1 MYKPNKFYEFK
12 KNPSSSLIDS
22 FIFSQND
29 KISIILKVEKTEI
42 NETSLK
48 LILSKQDKRN
58 LLNLEKILP
67 IIVYFLIKLLS
78 LFRNFKLQIRC

>member
-1 MYKPNKFYEFK
+1 MHKGTRMYKSNKFYELK
-12 KNPSSSLIDS
+12 KNPSSGLIDS

-29 KISIILKVEKTEI
+29 KNFHNFMLKVEKTEI

-67 IIVYFLIKLLS
+67 IIVRK
-78 LFRNFKLQIRC
+78 

>member
-1 MYKPNKFYEFK
+1 M
-12 KNPSSSLIDS
+12 
-22 FIFSQND
+22 
-29 KISIILKVEKTEI
+29 LKVEKTEI

-67 IIVYFLIKLLS
+67 IIVRKWKTFT
-78 LFRNFKLQIRC
+78 F

>member
-1 MYKPNKFYEFK
+1 M
-12 KNPSSSLIDS
+12 
-22 FIFSQND
+22 
-29 KISIILKVEKTEI
+29 LKDRQRKDRDQTR

-67 IIVYFLIKLLS
+67 IIVPK
-78 LFRNFKLQIRC
+78 